1 MFLLIVTFKLEN
13 IKMSTTYYY
22 GQVNLITKDAEA
34 LELGEASQTLKPI
47 FFGSH
52 SESAGQVHV
61 LPDLNDREY
70 RSTDEFT
77 DELHEKFGD
86 SEVVDEI
93 ITGLHLDGNETIY
106 VEDAVNALVAASDNN
121 VLGAAVTYVTDS
133 TRATPD
139 CYTGATY
146 YTSEHIR
153 MRSDLESDCAFF
165 TEIDAQIRAGTTN
178 ADIGRFI
185 YDAHIVPVLEG
196 ILDKTRQEEIR
207 ESIITMLIS
216 VGGKIV

>member
-1 MFLLIVTFKLEN
+1 
-13 IKMSTTYYY
+13 MSTTYYY
-22 GQVNLITKDAEA
+22 GQVNLITKDAEPV
-34 LELGEASQTLKPI
+34 ELGEASQTLKPI
-47 FFGSH
+47 FFDSRT
-52 SESAGQVHV
+52 ETDCQIHV

-86 SEVVDEI
+86 SKVVDEI

-133 TRATPD
+133 THATPD

-153 MRSDLESDCAFF
+153 MRSDLESDRAFF

-207 ESIITMLIS
+207 ESIITILIS

>member
-1 MFLLIVTFKLEN
+1 
-13 IKMSTTYYY
+13 MSTTYYY
-22 GQVNLITKDAEA
+22 GQVNLITRNSEPV
-34 LELGEASQTLKPI
+34 ELGEASQTLKPI
-47 FFGSH
+47 FFDPH
-52 SESAGQVHV
+52 SETDGHVHV
-61 LPDLNDREY
+61 LPDLYDREY

-86 SEVVDEI
+86 SRITDEI
-93 ITGLHLDGNETIY
+93 VTGLHLDGNETIY
-106 VEDAVNALVAASDNN
+106 VEDAVNALVVASDNN

-153 MRSDLESDCAFF
+153 MRSDLESDRAFF

-185 YDAHIVPVLEG
+185 YDAHIEPVLEG

>member
-1 MFLLIVTFKLEN
+1 
-13 IKMSTTYYY
+13 MSTTYYY
-22 GQVNLITKDAEA
+22 GQVNLITRNSEPV
-34 LELGEASQTLKPI
+34 ELGEASQTLKPI
-47 FFGSH
+47 FFDPH
-52 SESAGQVHV
+52 SETDGHVHV
-61 LPDLNDREY
+61 LPDLSDREY

-77 DELHEKFGD
+77 DELYEKFGD
-86 SEVVDEI
+86 SGITDEI
-93 ITGLHLDGNETIY
+93 VTGLHLDGNETIY

-121 VLGAAVTYVTDS
+121 VLGASVTYVTDS

-146 YTSEHIR
+146 YISEHIR
-153 MRSDLESDCAFF
+153 MRSDLESDRAFF

-185 YDAHIVPVLEG
+185 YDAHIAPVLEG
-196 ILDKTRQEEIR
+196 ILDKARQEEIR